1 MAYNPYPG
9 GLVDSFPSYQR
20 SLWSNDAA
28 LNSSY
33 NRIGGAGA
41 SRGTPYAA
49 ALGKFNQENS
59 NDLLSQF
66 APFLN
71 RGEYPGASSAPTTAD
86 MEARAEAGRV
96 AAAGTPWK
104 GAGPGNMQF
113 PPGGSGSPTGGT
125 PSPAGGTPSP
135 AQPWLYGN
143 YSQTNDP
150 SSPWYHDKGGY
161 ESYLKNEKQNSLNGT
176 NPLMSSPTEMLTGKP
191 AMGAATPLAPSAAP
205 YGGSGGA
212 GSGAAAYASES
223 NPLGGPMTRPGM
235 LTTDINPYPKGSQQW
250 YDYETKNKQAENQY
264 GRTMG
269 SVGPAPGM
277 GR

>member
-9 GLVDSFPSYQR
+9 GLVDSFPSYQN

-49 ALGKFNQENS
+49 AFGKFNQENS
-59 NDLLSQF
+59 NDLLRQF

-71 RGEYPGASSAPTTAD
+71 GGGYPGASPAITTSQPAVIYGGEGYSPT
-86 MEARAEAGRV
+86 AG
-96 AAAGTPWK
+96 K

-113 PPGGSGSPTGGT
+113 PSGGSGSP
-125 PSPAGGTPSP
+125 
-135 AQPWLYGN
+135 AQNPPPGY
-143 YSQTNDP
+143 DP
-150 SSPWYHDKGGY
+150 QYDKAMSAATKASSLRGVGDYTDAAAY
-161 ESYLKNEKQNSLNGT
+161 M
-176 NPLMSSPTEMLTGKP
+176 NPDEAARMKSGLGPNQSSPTEMLTGRP
-191 AMGAATPLAPSAAP
+191 AMGAATPLAPPAGVSMTP
-205 YGGSGGA
+205 YSGSGGA

-235 LTTDINPYPKGSQQW
+235 LTTNINPYPKGSQQW

-264 GRTMG
+264 SRTMG
-269 SVGPAPGM
+269 SVGAAPGM

>member
-9 GLVDSFPSYQR
+9 GLVDSFPSYQN

-49 ALGKFNQENS
+49 AVGKFNQENS
-59 NDLLSQF
+59 NDLLKQF

-71 RGEYPGASSAPTTAD
+71 GGGYPPAITTNQPAVIYGGEGYSPT
-86 MEARAEAGRV
+86 AG
-96 AAAGTPWK
+96 K

-113 PPGGSGSPTGGT
+113 PSGGSGSPAQNPPPGYDPQYDKAMSAATKASSLRG
-125 PSPAGGTPSP
+125 AGDYTD
-135 AQPWLYGN
+135 AAAYM
-143 YSQTNDP
+143 
-150 SSPWYHDKGGY
+150 
-161 ESYLKNEKQNSLNGT
+161 
-176 NPLMSSPTEMLTGKP
+176 NPDEAARMKSGLGPNQSSPTEMLTGKP
-191 AMGAATPLAPSAAP
+191 AMGAATPLAPPAGVSMTP

-250 YDYETKNKQAENQY
+250 YDYETKNKQAESQY
-264 GRTMG
+264 SRTMG
-269 SVGPAPGM
+269 SVGAAPGM

>member
-9 GLVDSFPSYQR
+9 GLVDSFPSYQN

-49 ALGKFNQENS
+49 AVGKFNQENS
-59 NDLLSQF
+59 NDLLKQF

-71 RGEYPGASSAPTTAD
+71 GGGYPPAITTNQPAVIYGGEGYSPT
-86 MEARAEAGRV
+86 AG
-96 AAAGTPWK
+96 K

-161 ESYLKNEKQNSLNGT
+161 ESYLKNEKQNSLNST

-191 AMGAATPLAPSAAP
+191 AMGAATPLAPPAGVSMTP

-235 LTTDINPYPKGSQQW
+235 LTTNINPYPKGSQQW
-250 YDYETKNKQAENQY
+250 YDYETKNKQAESQY
-264 GRTMG
+264 GRAMG

>member
-9 GLVDSFPSYQR
+9 GLVDSFPSYQN

-113 PPGGSGSPTGGT
+113 PSGGSGSQTQN
-125 PSPAGGTPSP
+125 PSPGYDPQYENAMSAATKASSLRGAGDYTD
-135 AQPWLYGN
+135 AAAYM
-143 YSQTNDP
+143 
-150 SSPWYHDKGGY
+150 
-161 ESYLKNEKQNSLNGT
+161 
-176 NPLMSSPTEMLTGKP
+176 NPDEAARMKSGLGPNQSSPTEMLTGKP
-191 AMGAATPLAPSAAP
+191 AMGAATPLAPPAGVSMTP

-235 LTTDINPYPKGSQQW
+235 LTTNINPYPKGSQQW
-250 YDYETKNKQAENQY
+250 YDYETKNKQAESQY
-264 GRTMG
+264 GRAMG